1 MRNKLKMALSIAVAG
16 TAILAL
22 PPPTASAGGPHVD
35 PAGSLFFAEE
45 GTFTISASNEPTITC
60 TGKQQFLGRFDAESS
75 TSGEGEID
83 LTNCHTGFGSKK
95 CRTPGSLLPNTIRF
109 PPFRFHTVYTT
120 AGTTKPGILLTLP
133 AVSITCEGALPLEMA
148 GGLMGTITTP
158 ACGKTA
164 STAGVTFTATGFTQN
179 QMQITGIGTA
189 YDLQVRTFG
198 GIWTTAAVTTSTTV
212 IFKEAMTLTCI

>member
-1 MRNKLKMALSIAVAG
+1 MRNKLRMAFRIAVAG
-16 TAILAL
+16 TAILSL

-60 TGKQQFLGRFDAESS
+60 TGKQLFVGRFDAESS

-83 LTNCHTGFGSKK
+83 LTNCHTGFGTKS
-95 CRTPGSLLPNTIRF
+95 CRTPGSPLPNTVRF
-109 PPFRFHTVYTT
+109 TPFRFHTVYTT

-133 AVSITCEGALPLEMA
+133 AVTITCEGAFPFEMT
-148 GGLMGTITTP
+148 GGLMGTITAP

-164 STAGVTFTATGFTQN
+164 STASMSFTATGFTQN
-179 QMQITGIGTA
+179 QMQITGTGTA
-189 YDLQVRTFG
+189 YDLQVRTGG
-198 GIWTTAAVTTSTTV
+198 GIWKTAAVTTSTTV
-212 IFKEAMTLTCI
+212 IFKEAITLTCI